1 MEIAIGL
8 FALAYSGLVL
18 FVLAASLRKIFPP
31 VRAAWVA
38 FGLSVLIHAA
48 TLLVLPAGQQG
59 WALVFVG
66 VPHLLL
72 LPLLLWS
79 AAKQTKA

>member
-18 FVLAASLRKIFPP
+18 FVLAGSLRKIFPP
-31 VRAAWVA
+31 LRAAWVA
-38 FGLSVLIHAA
+38 FGLSAFLHAA
-48 TLLVLPAGQQG
+48 TLLVIPVDQR
-59 WALVFVG
+59 ALALAFVG

-79 AAKQTKA
+79 AGKQKA